1 MKHLFLYILLLLAFL
16 SACSPDLLEGADLP
30 DTKTGEP
37 EGNGISVEIDTT
49 TTEYSF
55 TIKI

>member
-1 MKHLFLYILLLLAFL
+1 MKHLFLYILLLFAFL

-37 EGNGISVEIDTT
+37 ERNGISVEIDTT

>member
-30 DTKTGEP
+30 DTKGGEP
-37 EGNGISVEIDTT
+37 EGNGITVEIDTT

>member
-37 EGNGISVEIDTT
+37 EGNGITVENIVRIAK
-49 TTEYSF
+49 ELA
-55 TIKI
+55 K

>member
-1 MKHLFLYILLLLAFL
+1 MKHLLPYILLLLAFL
-16 SACSPDLLEGADLP
+16 SACSPDLLEGTDLP
-30 DTKTGEP
+30 DTKTGES

>member
-1 MKHLFLYILLLLAFL
+1 MKHLFLYILLLFAFL
-16 SACSPDLLEGADLP
+16 SACSPDLPEGADLP